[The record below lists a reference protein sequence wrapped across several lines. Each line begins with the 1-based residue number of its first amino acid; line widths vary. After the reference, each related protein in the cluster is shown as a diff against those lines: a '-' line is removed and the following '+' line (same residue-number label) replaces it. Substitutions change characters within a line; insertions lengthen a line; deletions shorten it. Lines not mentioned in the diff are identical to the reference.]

1 MKLRERGGASGQL
14 KKRELTGGPGLS
26 AGEREGKWEEASW
39 AWPRKRKGGARGQL
53 GQAGQKEGKGKKVSI
68 FFSKYF

>member
-1 MKLRERGGASGQL
+1 M

-26 AGEREGKWEEASW
+26 AGEREGKWEEAGR

-53 GQAGQKEGKGKKVSI
+53 GQAGQKEGKGKKFPFSI
-68 FFSKYF
+68 PNIFLYSFFK